1 MHLLLMWL
9 ISSRNNQ
16 INESKLFYSSA
27 TWHVCFMVCLVLLQ
41 VIHCWLLTLQDG
53 ALLGL
58 VKGQSLS
65 WLFKIPQS
73 QHSFHSHYLWGKP
86 AHHVGHKR
94 ICSFLMHCAII
105 KKSLWKELEN
115 A

>member
-1 MHLLLMWL
+1 MNRSCSIVQLPGTCA
-9 ISSRNNQ
+9 S
-16 INESKLFYSSA
+16 
-27 TWHVCFMVCLVLLQ
+27 VVCLVLLQ

-94 ICSFLMHCAII
+94 ICSFLMHYAII